1 MISTLVPS
9 SWAINIF
16 ENHLSKYLN
25 EKNDLLSKTPC
36 CPYFHGFFFFFFVV
50 YKDRLGD
57 PTSPERVC
65 VFALLRDFL
74 QCILEL

>member
-25 EKNDLLSKTPC
+25 EKNNLLRATRC
-36 CPYFHGFFFFFFVV
+36 FAYFHAFIFFFFL
-50 YKDRLGD
+50 DRLG
-57 PTSPERVC
+57 PTSPETVC
-65 VFALLRDFL
+65 VFALLHDLL